1 MLFPPSRPALE
12 QAARLLKHRLLYDH
26 SAAPQFL
33 ILCYLLDATGF
44 WNRFFSREELASVRS
59 RLPKMEHSLAG
70 RILGLIDQMDCT
82 SLPENFCSF

>member
-1 MLFPPSRPALE
+1 M
-12 QAARLLKHRLLYDH
+12 KHRLLHDH
-26 SAAPQFL
+26 SAAPQLL

-70 RILGLIDQMDCT
+70 RILGLIDRMDCT
-82 SLPENFCSF
+82 SLPEYFCSF